1 MQMYPRLFP
10 HHRLND
16 PVRQAERRIFQALET
31 CGAPGFA
38 CYEWQ
43 RNKQSLQLDF
53 ALWITGVGRFGL
65 QVKGGHYSFSEG
77 EWYRRRG
84 RRGSHVRVNAC
95 PLAVTSDATMS
106 LLNEVSE
113 ALEEPSYFVPVLLF
127 PDMDPDVAISARARR
142 SNVHLVWRSD
152 RLLPRLIEIAREAHV
167 RRPPDAADI
176 RSEVAVI
183 TDGQVRYSEAL
194 VTASSSGSVPGPVG
208 SLSVPGVLIS
218 SVGKV
223 QVHGRAPDRP
233 ATPAPIVDA
242 GQEVRDM

>member
-31 CGAPGFA
+31 CGTPGFA

-43 RNKQSLQLDF
+43 RNKQGLQLDF

-65 QVKGGHYSFSEG
+65 QVKGGYYSFCAG

-84 RRGSHVRVNAC
+84 RRGSHVMVGSC

-113 ALEEPSYFVPVLLF
+113 TLGRTNYFVPVLAF
-127 PDMDPDVAISARARR
+127 PDMDPDAAIITRAQR

-152 RLLPRLIEIAREAHV
+152 PLLPRLIEIARETHV
-167 RRPPDAADI
+167 RHPPDAADI

-183 TDGQVRYSEAL
+183 TDGQVRYSERLA
-194 VTASSSGSVPGPVG
+194 TASSSGTGPGPVA

-218 SVGKV
+218 SVRKV
-223 QVHGRAPDRP
+223 QVHGRAPASP
-233 ATPAPIVDA
+233 ATPAAIVDA

>member
-10 HHRLND
+10 HHRLHD

-31 CGAPGFA
+31 CGVPGFA

-43 RNKQSLQLDF
+43 RDRKSLQLDF
-53 ALWITGVGRFGL
+53 ALWLLAVGRFGL
-65 QVKGGHYSFSEG
+65 QVKGGYHSFSEG

-84 RRGSHVRVNAC
+84 RKGPYVRVSVC

-106 LLNEVSE
+106 LRNEVSE
-113 ALEEPSYFVPVLLF
+113 ALAEPSYFMPVLLF
-127 PDMDPDVAISARARR
+127 PDMDPDPAIVARARR

-176 RSEVAVI
+176 RGEVAVI
-183 TDGQVRYSEAL
+183 TDGQVRYSERLA
-194 VTASSSGSVPGPVG
+194 TASSSDADPGPMA
-208 SLSVPGVLIS
+208 SLTVPGVLIS
-218 SVGKV
+218 SAGKV
-223 QVHGRAPDRP
+223 QVHGGAQGRP
-233 ATPAPIVDA
+233 AMPPAIVDA

>member
-16 PVRQAERRIFQALET
+16 PFRQAERRIFQALET

-53 ALWITGVGRFGL
+53 ALWIPGVGRFGL

-84 RRGSHVRVNAC
+84 RKGSYVRVNTC

-113 ALEEPSYFVPVLLF
+113 ALANPNYFVPVLLF
-127 PDMDPDVAISARARR
+127 PGMDPNAAISARARR
-142 SNVHLVWRSD
+142 SNVHLVWRPD
-152 RLLPRLIEIAREAHV
+152 QVLPRLTEIAREAQV
-167 RRPPDAADI
+167 RRPPEAADI

-183 TDGQVRYSEAL
+183 TDGQVRYSETLA
-194 VTASSSGSVPGPVG
+194 TAHSSGSGPGPMA
-208 SLSVPGVLIS
+208 SLSAPGLLITS
-218 SVGKV
+218 AG
-223 QVHGRAPDRP
+223 QVRFHGRAPDRH
-233 ATPAPIVDA
+233 ATSDR
-242 GQEVRDM
+242 EVPEM

>member
-1 MQMYPRLFP
+1 MQMYPSLFP

-16 PVRQAERRIFQALET
+16 PFRQAERRIFQALEA

-53 ALWITGVGRFGL
+53 ALWVPGVGRFGL
-65 QVKGGHYSFSEG
+65 QVKGGYYSFAEG

-84 RRGSHVRVNAC
+84 RKGSYARVNAC

-113 ALEEPSYFVPVLLF
+113 TLAKPNYFVSVLLF
-127 PDMDPDVAISARARR
+127 PDMDPNAAIGARAQR

-152 RLLPRLIEIAREAHV
+152 RLLPRLIAIAREANVHH
-167 RRPPDAADI
+167 PPDAADI

-183 TDGQVRYSEAL
+183 TDGQVRYSEPLATPNPL
-194 VTASSSGSVPGPVG
+194 GAGPRPMASLTA
-208 SLSVPGVLIS
+208 PGVFIGS
-218 SVGKV
+218 AGNV
-223 QVHGRAPDRP
+223 QVHGRASDRQT
-233 ATPAPIVDA
+233 TP
-242 GQEVRDM
+242 GKEVRNM

>member
-10 HHRLND
+10 NHRLND
-16 PVRQAERRIFQALET
+16 PVRQAERRIFEALET
-31 CGAPGFA
+31 CGVPGFA

-43 RNKQSLQLDF
+43 RNKQGLQLDF

-65 QVKGGHYSFSEG
+65 QVKGGHYSFFEG

-84 RRGSHVRVNAC
+84 RKGPYVRVSVC

-113 ALEEPSYFVPVLLF
+113 ALAEPSYFVPVLLF
-127 PDMDPDVAISARARR
+127 PDMDPDPAIVARARR

-152 RLLPRLIEIAREAHV
+152 RLLPRLIEIARETHV
-167 RRPPDAADI
+167 RHPPAAADI

-183 TDGQVRYSEAL
+183 TDGQVRCSEPL
-194 VTASSSGSVPGPVG
+194 VTASPSGSGPWPVA

-218 SVGKV
+218 SVRKV
-223 QVHGRAPDRP
+223 QVHVRAPARP
-233 ATPAPIVDA
+233 ATPAAIVDA
-242 GQEVRDM
+242 EQEVRDM